1 MSSRWSAPAPGSC
14 RVDARAMLAAAR
26 ATDLE
31 HVAAELAAGRLRPVM
46 ERTYPLT
53 ESVDALRTL
62 EAGRV
67 QGKLV
72 VRVGE

>member
-1 MSSRWSAPAPGSC
+1 
-14 RVDARAMLAAAR
+14 MLAAAR

-31 HVAAELAAGRLRPVM
+31 HLAAELAAGRLRPVI
-46 ERTYPLT
+46 ERTYPLA